1 MDSLIDGTD
10 PMLQRF
16 GIETGGPLPDPSIL
30 DPLIAGTDPLWLEI
44 QKEADAFIGAD
55 GVPSYIAENSNVEV
69 LPLDLG
75 RNRRR
80 FCQRYRVNIRR
91 FVNRRRRGRFRRL
104 PSNVRRSGWRHC
116 RRRNSRRHSAL
127 SAGRTRRHSRQHS
140 GGRIELRGRITGR
153 GAGRGLGS
161 RTDDDEPI

>member
-16 GIETGGPLPDPSIL
+16 GIEKGGPLPDPSIL

-69 LPLDLG
+69 IPLDLG
-75 RNRRR
+75 ETGEDSVSGTASTYDGSLTEEGAEG
-80 FCQRYRVNIRR
+80 F
-91 FVNRRRRGRFRRL
+91 GGFRATYGG
-104 PSNVRRSGWRHC
+104 PDGDT
-116 RRRNSRRHSAL
+116 
-127 SAGRTRRHSRQHS
+127 AGGETP
-140 GGRIELRGRITGR
+140 GGIQPFQPEEPGDTP
-153 GAGRGLGS
+153 GS
-161 RTDDDEPI
+161 IPEEN

>member
-1 MDSLIDGTD
+1 MDFGFGTLDSLIDGTD

-16 GIETGGPLPDPSIL
+16 GIEKGGPLPDPSIL

-75 RNRRR
+75 ETGEDSVSGTASTYDGSLTEEGAEGFGGFRATYGGPDGDTAGGETPGGPFSRKNPATLPAA
-80 FCQRYRVNIRR
+80 
-91 FVNRRRRGRFRRL
+91 FRRK
-104 PSNVRRSGWRHC
+104 N
-116 RRRNSRRHSAL
+116 
-127 SAGRTRRHSRQHS
+127 
-140 GGRIELRGRITGR
+140 
-153 GAGRGLGS
+153 
-161 RTDDDEPI
+161 